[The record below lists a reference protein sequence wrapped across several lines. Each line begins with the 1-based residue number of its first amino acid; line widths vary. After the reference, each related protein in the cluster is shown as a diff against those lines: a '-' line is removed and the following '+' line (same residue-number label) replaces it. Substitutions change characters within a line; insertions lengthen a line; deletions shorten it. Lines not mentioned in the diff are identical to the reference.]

1 MVENTGNAYRTNQ
14 AIIACAVIIVLAAT
28 VLLVGY
34 FGLNLLVAV
43 GVFIILAGV
52 VLAAASHLFSDAPGK
67 FGPSESDYR
76 LIMGAFIAL
85 VGAVVA
91 LFGLKLELYII
102 IAVFLIGIAVIGL
115 CAAMKGKRTSKY

>member
-28 VLLVGY
+28 ILLVGY
-34 FGLNLLVAV
+34 FGLNLLIAA

-52 VLAAASHLFSDAPGK
+52 VIAFSSHLFSDAPLK

-76 LIMGAFIAL
+76 LIMGLFIAL
-85 VGAVVA
+85 VGATIA
-91 LFGLKLELYII
+91 LYGLKLELYIV
-102 IAVFLIGIAVIGL
+102 IAVFLIGIAAIGL
-115 CAAMKGKRTSKY
+115 CAAMKGNRTSKY